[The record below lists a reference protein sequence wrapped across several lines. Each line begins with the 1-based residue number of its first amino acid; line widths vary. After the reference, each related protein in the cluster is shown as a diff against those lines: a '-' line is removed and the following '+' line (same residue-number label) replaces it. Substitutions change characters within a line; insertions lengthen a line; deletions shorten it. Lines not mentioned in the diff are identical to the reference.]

1 MRLASFLKCE
11 RRCLGLVLGEK
22 VLSIDCVAR
31 LNIDRWGALAGA
43 EDVSPLWTEVGWKL
57 LLELNSMLT
66 TSGIPEDWEEYCEAT
81 AFCRWLPPVAAPEK
95 IICVGLNYKGHAA
108 ETNAKIPEVP
118 VLFGKF
124 NTALVGASGPVILP
138 SNSNQVDYEAELAV
152 VIGKR
157 AKRVSF
163 EEASSIVG
171 GYTIMNDVSARDWQY
186 RVRQWLT
193 AKSFDTFAPIGPWLV
208 TPDEIPDPHDLRV
221 SLTLNGKTMQ
231 DSNTRDLIFGIPALI
246 SHISQIFTLKP
257 GDIISTGT
265 PPGVGF
271 VRKPPVFLRD
281 GDVVEISIDGIG
293 TIKHSCIAES

>member
-1 MRLASFLKCE
+1 MRLASFLREEKHS
-11 RRCLGLVLGEK
+11 LGLVLGER
-22 VLSIDCVAR
+22 VLAIDCIAR
-31 LNIDRWGALAGA
+31 LEPDRWGTLAGA
-43 EDVSPLWTEVGWKL
+43 EDVSPLWTGAGRKL
-57 LLELNSMLT
+57 LFELNSMLT
-66 TSGIPEDWEEYCEAT
+66 ASGVPPKWEEYCEAA

-95 IICVGLNYKGHAA
+95 IICVGLNYRGHAA

-138 SNSNQVDYEAELAV
+138 ANSSQVDYEAELAV

-157 AKRVSF
+157 AKRVSV
-163 EEASSIVG
+163 EEAPGVVG
-171 GYTIMNDVSARDWQY
+171 GYMIMNDVTARDWQL

-193 AKSFDTFAPIGPWLV
+193 GKSFDTFAPAGPWLV
-208 TPDEIPDPHDLRV
+208 TPDEIPDPHNLRI
-221 SLTLNGKTMQ
+221 SLRLNGKTMQ
-231 DSNTRDLIFGIPALI
+231 DSNTSDLIFGIPALI

-271 VRKPPVFLRD
+271 VRNPPVFLRD
-281 GDVVEISIDGIG
+281 GDLVEISIDGIG
-293 TIKHSCIAES
+293 TIRHSCIAES